1 MIKKYLAL
9 AACLVLAATAF
20 TSCSGDT
27 SSSSSAVTSA
37 ADSQAT
43 GSEASTQNVDIPTK
57 LVINGEEVT
66 DTDSLV
72 MCTVGGFDI
81 SFDEF
86 RYYWLTYKDRLKT
99 IGYDV
104 DANTA
109 ESVALLKYQ
118 VINELVSTYGIMA
131 YARDND
137 VAYTISQTEL
147 ETEYMQQLMNYQ
159 TESQYIQFL
168 KERNLT
174 DDAMQSTLN
183 SYLASNVA
191 YSSLFGEDGGK
202 FYVAPDSVKE
212 VLNSDDAIRCVE
224 IFIPFSTATE
234 LSDEEKEGW
243 DEKTMS
249 GKLIVYDTAYGKL
262 DSDAKE
268 ETKKKAS
275 EIAQQVCEKAK
286 KGEDFYKLME
296 QYNYESTLFPKEG
309 QTYSDV
315 AGYYLT
321 DEYTSYTEEFRKAA
335 FALKDNE
342 VSDVIANEN
351 DGYHIIMRLPKDSEY
366 IESNI
371 SSLTEEYNT
380 SHAAALFAEYCEDIE
395 ITYSDIYDELDI
407 DSIS

>member
-27 SSSSSAVTSA
+27 SSSSAVSSAS
-37 ADSQAT
+37 DSQVT
-43 GSEASTQNVDIPTK
+43 DSEAGTQNVEVPTK

-72 MCTVGGFDI
+72 MCTIGGFDI

-104 DANTA
+104 EANTA

-137 VAYTISQTEL
+137 VAYTVSQTDL

-159 TESQYIQFL
+159 TEEQYIQFL
-168 KERNLT
+168 KDRNLT
-174 DDAMQSTLN
+174 DDSMQSTLN
-183 SYLASNVA
+183 SYLASDVA
-191 YSSLFGEDGGK
+191 YKSLFGEDGGK
-202 FYVAPDSVKE
+202 FYVAPDAVKE
-212 VLNSDDAIRCVE
+212 LLNSDDAIRCVE
-224 IFIPFSTATE
+224 IFIPFSAATE

-262 DSDAKE
+262 DSAAKE

-275 EIAQQVCEKAK
+275 ELAQQVCERAK

-296 QYNYESTLFPKEG
+296 QYNYESALFPKEG
-309 QTYSDV
+309 QAYSDV

-321 DEYTSYTEEFRKAA
+321 DEYTSYTEDFRKAA

-342 VSDVIANEN
+342 VSDVIANED
-351 DGYHIIMRLPKDSEY
+351 DGYHIIMRLPKDSKY

-371 SSLTEEYNT
+371 SDLTDEYNAA
-380 SHAAALFAEYCEDIE
+380 HATGLFSEYCKDIE
-395 ITYSDIYDELDI
+395 ITYSDIYDDLDI